1 MFLAG
6 RNVRKGRV
14 DVCIW
19 KTERGGGEREEHY
32 IIRVP
37 TRWKEEKWKW
47 SDCCCCGGNHT
58 GGTSQMYIWPESSV
72 HCNIRVV
79 TNIYAELHVKKQ
91 KFCRVWKHPW
101 QQKVQ
106 KNQLSRGFCELYWL
120 INHIFSFLKRKCCV
134 LKHGTKNMKRQWG
147 QRTYINPRWEFKNN
161 NTQLK

>member
-6 RNVRKGRV
+6 RNVKKGRV

-19 KTERGGGEREEHY
+19 KRERGGGEREEHY

-91 KFCRVWKHPW
+91 KFWKHLW

-106 KNQLSRGFCELYWL
+106 KKSALTWILWVILTNQSYFFFFKKKMLYFETWDKEYEKTMGAENL
-120 INHIFSFLKRKCCV
+120 HKPEDEN
-134 LKHGTKNMKRQWG
+134 
-147 QRTYINPRWEFKNN
+147 
-161 NTQLK
+161 

>member
-19 KTERGGGEREEHY
+19 KRERGGGEREEHY

-58 GGTSQMYIWPESSV
+58 GGDKPNVYLAESSV

-91 KFCRVWKHPW
+91 KFCRVWKHLW

-120 INHIFSFLKRKCCV
+120 INHIFSF
-134 LKHGTKNMKRQWG
+134 
-147 QRTYINPRWEFKNN
+147 FKKKMLCFETWDKEYEKTMGAEN
-161 NTQLK
+161 LYKPEMRI